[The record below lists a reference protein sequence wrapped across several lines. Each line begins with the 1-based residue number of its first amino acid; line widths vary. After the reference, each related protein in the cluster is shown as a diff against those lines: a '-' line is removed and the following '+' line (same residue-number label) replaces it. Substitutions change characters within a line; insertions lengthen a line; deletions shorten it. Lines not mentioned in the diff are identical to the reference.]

1 MGRKSRVSRVT
12 REKSKRRQGLL
23 RAVLRRHIFRR
34 ILEAKIGTRSRASGF
49 ARPGTMNARTKCGT
63 TDQRHR
69 ACRRTKPVA
78 RERNPT
84 TLELFLILLLPM
96 ARYRTV
102 KVSPEVAQ
110 QLAAS
115 GIRLTKQREEVF
127 GVLLQKRDHPS
138 ATEVFLRAKK
148 HMPSISLATIYNC
161 LEALVDC
168 GLVKQVN
175 LDRAPTRYCAN
186 LLEHSHFYCESCGA
200 ISDVEMPF
208 NGTWNLPPG
217 CVVAEAEVSL
227 RGLCAKCSADHNS
240 PGAASSEATGLPSQY
255 SKFKLQNS
263 KRYS

>member
-1 MGRKSRVSRVT
+1 
-12 REKSKRRQGLL
+12 
-23 RAVLRRHIFRR
+23 
-34 ILEAKIGTRSRASGF
+34 
-49 ARPGTMNARTKCGT
+49 
-63 TDQRHR
+63 
-69 ACRRTKPVA
+69 
-78 RERNPT
+78 
-84 TLELFLILLLPM
+84 LILLL
-96 ARYRTV
+96 AVAGYGTV

-110 QLAAS
+110 QLAAN

-186 LLEHSHFYCESCGA
+186 LQEHSHFYCESCGA

-217 CVVAEAEVSL
+217 FVVAEAEVSL
-227 RGLCAKCSADHNS
+227 RGLCAKCSTDRNS
-240 PGAASSEATGLPSQY
+240 LGAAPSEKAGLPAQY